1 MTFGVSELSRAGV
14 LEFCAPYDGV
24 LVAEETPPSLA
35 DHTAPYEV
43 LEGCV
48 HEYPLKNV
56 MGEKRHDVNHFYDE
70 RLPRPQEMG
79 APFHRATPYSA
90 AAKSAQTG

>member
-1 MTFGVSELSRAGV
+1 MFGVSELSRAGIF
-14 LEFCAPYDGV
+14 EFGSPYDGV

-56 MGEKRHDVNHFYDE
+56 MGETGHDVSHFVGGRDSKYC
-70 RLPRPQEMG
+70 
-79 APFHRATPYSA
+79 
-90 AAKSAQTG
+90 